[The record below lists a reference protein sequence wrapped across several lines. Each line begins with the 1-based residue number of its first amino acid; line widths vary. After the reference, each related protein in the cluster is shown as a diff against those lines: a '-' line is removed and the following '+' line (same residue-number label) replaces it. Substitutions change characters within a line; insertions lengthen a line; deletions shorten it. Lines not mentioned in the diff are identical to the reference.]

1 MSDDTPR
8 LGLPELA
15 EMQEMNSAQ
24 INEALIRIDALAC
37 LALKGLF
44 VNDPP
49 ASPSDGDTYVTGGA
63 PTGAWS
69 GYSYKIAYCLD
80 GGWRF
85 FLAFDGLL
93 GWRADTDSFVV
104 YRGGTW
110 TGLGAL
116 AETLTSKTISG
127 AALAGT
133 LSGDPTFSGQPTF
146 SNAISMGGVNVTG
159 SVVPAN
165 GIYQDA
171 SNHVAIATA
180 GALRWV
186 VGSVGNISAAG
197 ANGLQLQ
204 VGSATATT
212 PVFVPNKNDLTTGMG
227 ANAAG
232 QISLT
237 CAGAEVARLSSSQ
250 VTVNQALAP
259 GTDNSVYLGSA
270 SCRWATVYA
279 GTGTINTSDAASK
292 TALRALNA
300 GELAVARRLAA
311 QVCVFQF
318 QESVAAKGDGARLH
332 AGMTA
337 QGVETAF
344 AAEGLDAAHYG
355 LFCADVVEEAGGTR
369 RVLGLRYDE
378 LAQFVLAGL
387 CARLAALEAR
397 P

>member
-1 MSDDTPR
+1 MSDNTAR
-8 LGLPELA
+8 LGLPELV
-15 EMQEMNSAQ
+15 EMQEMDSAQ
-24 INEALIRIDALAC
+24 INDALIQIDALAC

-85 FLAFDGLL
+85 FIPFDGLL
-93 GWRADTDSFVV
+93 GWRADSDSFVV
-104 YRGGTW
+104 YRGGSW

-116 AETLTSKTISG
+116 AETLTSKTING

-133 LSGDPTFSGQPTF
+133 LSGNPTFSGAPVF
-146 SNAISMGGVNVTG
+146 SGAISMGGVNVTG
-159 SVVPAN
+159 SAVPAN

-171 SNHVAIATA
+171 ANHVAIATA

-197 ANGLQLQ
+197 TNGLQLQ
-204 VGSATATT
+204 VGSATATA

-237 CAGAEVARLSSSQ
+237 CVGAEVARLTASQ
-250 VTVNQALAP
+250 VTVNQPLLP
-259 GTDNSVYLGSA
+259 GADNAINLGSA

-279 GTGTINTSDAASK
+279 GTGTINTSDAERK
-292 TALRALNA
+292 TALRALSA
-300 GELAVARRLAA
+300 AELAVAQRLAA
-311 QVCVFQF
+311 QVCLFQYRD
-318 QESVAAKGDGARLH
+318 SVAAKGDGARLH

-337 QGVETAF
+337 QDVEAAF
-344 AAEGLDAAHYG
+344 ADEGLDAARYG
-355 LFCADVVEEAGGTR
+355 LFCADLVEGGTR

-387 CARLAALEAR
+387 CARVAALEAR